1 MATLLYRLGDFS
13 RRHSRLIVIAWLLIL
28 GLATAGAI
36 GLSKPLSNSFTIPG
50 AAFQQVSDTLKR
62 EIPEASGGIGTVVLS
77 SNDGP
82 FTAEQK
88 QAVAD
93 ATREW
98 SDLPGVRQVRDPF
111 VVQQQLA
118 DGAKQVV
125 RARTEL
131 EAGRSQL
138 TQGGQRLAAE
148 RKKLE
153 AGQGLIDYQKAQLP
167 AGAPVPEQLAAAQ
180 RQLDEGQKI
189 LDSEAAKLAAA
200 KATFAAGERELSLG
214 ERQVERSK
222 ALRFISADGT
232 VALTQVQFEGDA
244 QSAAPETRKSIQ
256 AIGAELQ
263 EKGIRADFSAE
274 IVQDVSSIIGPGEVL
289 GVVVAAIVL
298 LVVLGTLIAA
308 GLPLVMSLVGV
319 AVGIGATL
327 ALTSVIE
334 MNSVTPAL
342 ALMLGLAV
350 GIDYA
355 LFILSRHRTQLLAG
369 MPRSES
375 IARATGTSGTA
386 VLFAGLTVV
395 IALAALTVTGIP
407 FLGIMGLAG
416 ALTVALAVLVAI
428 TLTPAVLD
436 LAGHRI
442 ISKRLWRRYGFTD
455 TGEPLP
461 GAEHLVDHDED
472 PNPPVVNG
480 WAERVTRRPWL
491 FAAASVLLLAVIA
504 IPTTSLRLGLPD
516 GGSEAPDSTAYR
528 TYSLTAEHFGEGANG
543 PIVAVATLPAGLDEL
558 GAQERSLHVA
568 DRLAEVEGVTAVVP
582 FGMSEDRRTAA
593 FQIVSREGPAEESTV
608 ATVKALRDAAGLIEA
623 TPAVAGERGSTVE
636 FTGQTVANI
645 DISQI
650 LADALPIYLLIVVGL
665 SLLILVLVFRS
676 LVVPLV
682 ATAGFLL
689 SLAAAFG
696 AVVAVYQ
703 WGWLGDY
710 LGVNQPTAILSFL
723 PTLLIGVLF
732 GLAMDYQMFLVSGM
746 REAHQHGQDA
756 RRAVVIGFHH
766 GRVVVT
772 AAALI
777 MVSVFAGF
785 IFAHMSMI
793 RPVGFGLAFGVL
805 ADAFIVRMTLT
816 PAVMHLL
823 GERAWYLPRWLDR
836 ILPDV
841 DVEGASLVRSLERE
855 AERTGEG
862 THTPEPAGRHTV

>member
-1 MATLLYRLGDFS
+1 VATLLYRLGDFS
-13 RRHSRLIVIAWLLIL
+13 RRHSRLIVLAWLLIL
-28 GLATAGAI
+28 GLTTAGAV
-36 GLSKPLSNSFTIPG
+36 GLSQPMSSSFTIPG
-50 AAFQQVSDTLKR
+50 AGYQKVADTLKAQ
-62 EIPEASGGIGTVVLS
+62 IPEASGGIGTVVLS
-77 SNDGP
+77 SESGA

-93 ATREW
+93 AANKW
-98 SDLPGVRQVRDPF
+98 SQLPGVREVRDPF

-118 DGAKQVV
+118 DAAKQVSEG
-125 RARTEL
+125 RAKL
-131 EAGRSQL
+131 EASRAQL
-138 TQGGQRLAAE
+138 DAGEQRLATE
-148 RKKLE
+148 RKKLD
-153 AGQGLIDYQKAQLP
+153 AAQGLLDSQKALLR
-167 AGAPVPEQLAAAQ
+167 AGAPVPDQLTAAQ
-180 RQLDEGQKI
+180 KQLDEGRSI
-189 LDSEAAKLAAA
+189 LEAQAKKLQDAR
-200 KATFAAGERELSLG
+200 TQFTAGERQLVVG

-232 VALTQVQFEGDA
+232 VALTQVQFEGEA
-244 QSAAPETRKSIQ
+244 QSASPETRKSIQ
-256 AIGAELQ
+256 AIGTDLKEQ
-263 EKGIRADFSAE
+263 GIRADFSTE
-274 IVQDVSSIIGPGEVL
+274 IVQDVSSIIGPGEII
-289 GVVVAAIVL
+289 GVAVAAIVL
-298 LVVLGTLIAA
+298 IVVLGTLIAA

-355 LFILSRHRTQLLAG
+355 LFILSRHRTQLLEG
-369 MPRSES
+369 VPKGES

-386 VLFAGLTVV
+386 VLFAGLTVI
-395 IALAALTVTGIP
+395 IALAALVVTGIP
-407 FLGIMGLAG
+407 FLGIMGLVG
-416 ALTVALAVLVAI
+416 ALTVALAVLVAL

-436 LAGHRI
+436 LAGHRVVP
-442 ISKRLWRRYGFTD
+442 KRLWRRYGFTD
-455 TGEPLP
+455 KGQALP
-461 GAEHLVDHDED
+461 GEEHFVDHEED
-472 PNPPVVNG
+472 PQPPAANG
-480 WAERVTRRPWL
+480 WAERVTRHPWL
-491 FAAASVLLLAVIA
+491 FALASVVLLAVVA
-504 IPTTSLRLGLPD
+504 LPTASLRLGLPD
-516 GGSEAPDSTAYR
+516 GSSEAPDSTAYR
-528 TYSLTAEHFGEGANG
+528 TYALTAKHFGEGANG

-568 DRLAEVEGVTAVVP
+568 DLLAEVEGVTAVVP

-593 FQIVSREGPAEESTV
+593 FQIVPRQGPAEESTV
-608 ATVKALRDAAGLIEA
+608 ATVKALRAASSEIA
-623 TPAVAGERGSTVE
+623 ARPAVAGEQGSTVG

-650 LADALPIYLLIVVGL
+650 LADALPIYLAIVVGL

-682 ATAGFLL
+682 ATGGFLL

-696 AVVAVYQ
+696 AVVAIYQ

-785 IFAHMSMI
+785 VFSHMSMI
-793 RPVGFGLAFGVL
+793 RPIGFGLAFGVL

-823 GERAWYLPRWLDR
+823 GERAWWLPRWLDR
-836 ILPDV
+836 LLPDI
-841 DVEGASLVRSLERE
+841 DVEGASLARSLERK
-855 AERTGEG
+855 AQG
-862 THTPEPAGRHTV
+862 PLEPAGRHTA

>member
-1 MATLLYRLGDFS
+1 VATLLYRLGDFS
-13 RRHSRLIVIAWLLIL
+13 RRHSRLIVLAWLLIL
-28 GLATAGAI
+28 GLATAGAV
-36 GLSKPLSNSFTIPG
+36 GLSKPMSSTFTIPG
-50 AAFQQVSDTLKR
+50 AAYQKVADTLKA

-77 SNDGP
+77 SEGSA
-82 FTAEQK
+82 FTAQQK

-98 SDLPGVRQVRDPF
+98 SALPGVREVRDPF
-111 VVQQQLA
+111 IVQQQLA
-118 DGAKQVV
+118 DAAKQV
-125 RARTEL
+125 AEGRTKL
-131 EAGRSQL
+131 EATRPQL
-138 TQGGQRLAAE
+138 DTGEERLAAE
-148 RKKLE
+148 RKKLDS
-153 AGQGLIDYQKAQLP
+153 AQAMLDGQRALLP
-167 AGAPVPEQLAAAQ
+167 AGAPVPEQLTAAQ
-180 RQLDEGQKI
+180 KQLDEGRVI
-189 LDSEAAKLAAA
+189 LEAQAKKLQDARAQF
-200 KATFAAGERELSLG
+200 TAGERELVVG

-222 ALRFISADGT
+222 ALRFISTDGT
-232 VALTQVQFEGDA
+232 VALTQIQFEGDA
-244 QSAAPETRKSIQ
+244 QSASPETRKSIQ
-256 AIGAELQ
+256 AVGAKLQ
-263 EKGIRADFSAE
+263 EQGIKADFSAE
-274 IVQDVSSIIGPGEVL
+274 IVRDVSSIIGPGEII
-289 GVVVAAIVL
+289 GVAVAAIVL
-298 LVVLGTLIAA
+298 IVVLGTLIAA
-308 GLPLVMSLVGV
+308 GLPLLMSLVGV

-327 ALTSVIE
+327 ALTSLVE

-355 LFILSRHRTQLLAG
+355 LFILSRHRTQLLEG
-369 MPRSES
+369 MPKGES

-407 FLGIMGLAG
+407 FLGIMGVVG

-428 TLTPAVLD
+428 TLTPAMLD

-442 ISKRLWRRYGFTD
+442 VPKRLWRRYGFTD
-455 TGEPLP
+455 KGEAVP
-461 GAEHLVDHDED
+461 GSEHLVDHEED
-472 PNPPVVNG
+472 PEPPVVNG
-480 WAERVTRRPWL
+480 WAERVTRHPWL
-491 FAAASVLLLAVIA
+491 FTLASVVLLAVIA
-504 IPTTSLRLGLPD
+504 LPTATLRLGLPD
-516 GGSEAPDSTAYR
+516 GSSEAPDSTAYR
-528 TYSLTAEHFGEGANG
+528 TYSLTAKNFGEGANG

-568 DRLAEVEGVTAVVP
+568 DLLAEVEGVTAVVP

-593 FQIVSREGPAEESTV
+593 FQIVPRQGPAEESTV
-608 ATVKALRDAAGLIEA
+608 ATVKALRAASSGIA
-623 TPAVAGERGSTVE
+623 ASPAVAGEKGSTVG

-682 ATAGFLL
+682 ATGGFLL

-785 IFAHMSMI
+785 VFSHMSMI
-793 RPVGFGLAFGVL
+793 RPIGFGLAFGVL

-823 GERAWYLPRWLDR
+823 GERAWWLPRWLDR

-841 DVEGASLVRSLERE
+841 DVEGASLARSLERKAE
-855 AERTGEG
+855 A
-862 THTPEPAGRHTV
+862 PLEPTGRHTV